1 MSTQENNIII
11 SDFNED
17 QDYNKENKIKNQK
30 KINNQGKYPL
40 LIQKGDKKYKYS
52 SKIDKEEKKED
63 IIEINKTKLKK
74 KKEDLNI
81 DNDINYETTRNL
93 KTKTNEEDEVKEE
106 KNEINKEILNNE
118 FNKHEI
124 NYYKEENID
133 TNIITSFNPSLCS
146 IVLRTILYNLIRP
159 IYLYL
164 LIISILLSIPD
175 YSDLPIIVSI
185 IIYLII
191 ICTSIIIEI
200 FEEKKG
206 INNLILFD
214 LKKIYEKISDKTVL
228 KIPGKNV
235 QKSDIIIVKKNTV
248 CPCDMIIIDSSINSI
263 PLFFQS
269 DSLTGNFN
277 FGVRL
282 IKKNFL
288 NKFSDLKKDFN
299 PKFAEFVKNLE
310 EEEIEKMLEEQKKVK
325 KSQLVYRDFLER
337 NGLINEEEEKK
348 KAEEE
353 RQKKLNELKFDP
365 NNKLYEDLKYKEYY
379 KYLSENNIKG
389 YYYIPKETKNK
400 LNVYLEL
407 NNNEE
412 NEIFEINEK
421 NMCFCG
427 EKVKNADWIIGI
439 AVNIGEDVKPLK
451 QINKDFNS
459 LSNYFK
465 KRKKVLEGEID
476 SYFYILLT
484 ILLFLSIVAGVI
496 NMIYATNIEAIYNR
510 EDKNRHPKS
519 PPKNFFHTMLD
530 YIVIMHSIIPYPI
543 FFILE
548 IVLLFQKLYINSD
561 IDIINK
567 NQNIIKDSKL
577 IEDLGKIDLILT
589 DKTGTLT
596 KNERFFRFCVIADGC
611 YEYTD
616 NDEELLGKKLYL
628 KSLPKNYDKALKF
641 SDYDMINSSAFE
653 KGNGIIDSVQYDGYV
668 VRSVQDFNKCI
679 YLDRTEKLI
688 EEFWKAIALCHDA
701 IPVFNKN
708 NLITEFYLEEET
720 KNEKKYFSNSG
731 DNSTLVEMASKQGF
745 TFFMDEKNTSKYMG
759 DGTPTKDNNKFFNLN
774 NLDCEIIL
782 GSPGANTQKLSLP
795 IKKLCHLKF
804 HSQRKRESVIIKE
817 GNYIKLY
824 IKGPMDEILP
834 RIIESYTPKKVINTA
849 INWLKIVESTGC
861 RAFVVAMRILTE
873 DEYKVF
879 LDCFLESHMDETD
892 TKLRINKVID
902 SLESNLTLLG
912 GAFIEDYL
920 PIKIEEAINNIKNAG
935 IKIWTITGDKVSNSY
950 NIGLSTGIIDKNNEI
965 IIAEVNQEVLLEKQ
979 NEKNNYNNNLKQKL
993 KEYAEKTSEENNLKK
1008 ETDEQKK
1015 KKEMQKKLEK
1025 QLESVLKSF
1034 NLEFKRMQQESSL
1047 INYAN
1052 KYDIVI
1058 DSLSFREISKSEKNI
1073 KNFFDRAILANSL
1086 TFCEFNSD
1094 DKRLLVKNFRN
1105 YIKGIKGIESYTMMG
1120 IGDGFNDIEFLKE
1133 VDIGVGINNGIN
1145 KFTKINLDNFYDISR
1160 LIMFHGIN
1168 NLKRNTQI
1176 FELLIVRHF
1185 IFSFIFFIFGFHCFF
1200 SNVFIIPTGD
1210 IYISLFILNL
1220 FGPFLKGIFDINV
1233 FYFYDKKEK
1242 TEKKKDLKEIE
1253 SDNNSEDKSD
1263 YEKRKKK
1270 KEKDKN
1276 NEYIKE
1282 MKERE
1287 EKIKNK
1293 MFKKIFDKAF
1303 KYIYLEKN
1311 NDMIESGSEHI
1322 PYKKYLTIS
1331 KLIMLIIKSIFF
1343 SFVNFYVTFGSL
1355 DAGHNIVDLKGNIID
1370 FRRLQITLWTNYCFI
1385 IFIENI
1391 IFSYYYTIFN
1401 LIEIIFFILIYLI
1414 IYIMYQKNNTE
1425 VTNPFNSF
1433 LLFLNFLIIVM
1444 FCSFVNF
1451 WIYIINN
1458 LFDKGVVYK
1467 LRYMKILDR
1476 YLEEMKEM
1484 IDYKEEEISEIE
1496 EDNED
1501 EEINE
1506 LNNNIKR
1513 NKKYKNEKYNILEIV
1528 NEDINEKKQDIE
1540 FNKTNNMYNIDSFNV
1555 NNMKES
1561 TTNNINEYDN
1571 NNDIKNNNNKV
1582 IINRKNKNNKKN
1594 NDMDDSKLIEYYNKN
1609 LIKKREIKNSEIQ
1622 DSINLMKDNKIKKK
1636 EKEIELKHVKEYN

>member
-1 MSTQENNIII
+1 
-11 SDFNED
+11 
-17 QDYNKENKIKNQK
+17 
-30 KINNQGKYPL
+30 
-40 LIQKGDKKYKYS
+40 
-52 SKIDKEEKKED
+52 
-63 IIEINKTKLKK
+63 
-74 KKEDLNI
+74 
-81 DNDINYETTRNL
+81 
-93 KTKTNEEDEVKEE
+93 
-106 KNEINKEILNNE
+106 
-118 FNKHEI
+118 
-124 NYYKEENID
+124 
-133 TNIITSFNPSLCS
+133 
-146 IVLRTILYNLIRP
+146 
-159 IYLYL
+159 
-164 LIISILLSIPD
+164 
-175 YSDLPIIVSI
+175 
-185 IIYLII
+185 
-191 ICTSIIIEI
+191 
-200 FEEKKG
+200 
-206 INNLILFD
+206 
-214 LKKIYEKISDKTVL
+214 
-228 KIPGKNV
+228 
-235 QKSDIIIVKKNTV
+235 
-248 CPCDMIIIDSSINSI
+248 
-263 PLFFQS
+263 
-269 DSLTGNFN
+269 
-277 FGVRL
+277 
-282 IKKNFL
+282 
-288 NKFSDLKKDFN
+288 
-299 PKFAEFVKNLE
+299 
-310 EEEIEKMLEEQKKVK
+310 
-325 KSQLVYRDFLER
+325 
-337 NGLINEEEEKK
+337 
-348 KAEEE
+348 
-353 RQKKLNELKFDP
+353 
-365 NNKLYEDLKYKEYY
+365 
-379 KYLSENNIKG
+379 
-389 YYYIPKETKNK
+389 
-400 LNVYLEL
+400 
-407 NNNEE
+407 
-412 NEIFEINEK
+412 
-421 NMCFCG
+421 
-427 EKVKNADWIIGI
+427 
-439 AVNIGEDVKPLK
+439 
-451 QINKDFNS
+451 
-459 LSNYFK
+459 
-465 KRKKVLEGEID
+465 
-476 SYFYILLT
+476 
-484 ILLFLSIVAGVI
+484 
-496 NMIYATNIEAIYNR
+496 
-510 EDKNRHPKS
+510 
-519 PPKNFFHTMLD
+519 
-530 YIVIMHSIIPYPI
+530 
-543 FFILE
+543 
-548 IVLLFQKLYINSD
+548 
-561 IDIINK
+561 
-567 NQNIIKDSKL
+567 
-577 IEDLGKIDLILT
+577 
-589 DKTGTLT
+589 
-596 KNERFFRFCVIADGC
+596 
-611 YEYTD
+611 
-616 NDEELLGKKLYL
+616 
-628 KSLPKNYDKALKF
+628 
-641 SDYDMINSSAFE
+641 
-653 KGNGIIDSVQYDGYV
+653 
-668 VRSVQDFNKCI
+668 
-679 YLDRTEKLI
+679 
-688 EEFWKAIALCHDA
+688 
-701 IPVFNKN
+701 
-708 NLITEFYLEEET
+708 
-720 KNEKKYFSNSG
+720 
-731 DNSTLVEMASKQGF
+731 
-745 TFFMDEKNTSKYMG
+745 
-759 DGTPTKDNNKFFNLN
+759 
-774 NLDCEIIL
+774 
-782 GSPGANTQKLSLP
+782 
-795 IKKLCHLKF
+795 
-804 HSQRKRESVIIKE
+804 
-817 GNYIKLY
+817 
-824 IKGPMDEILP
+824 
-834 RIIESYTPKKVINTA
+834 
-849 INWLKIVESTGC
+849 
-861 RAFVVAMRILTE
+861 
-873 DEYKVF
+873 
-879 LDCFLESHMDETD
+879 
-892 TKLRINKVID
+892 
-902 SLESNLTLLG
+902 
-912 GAFIEDYL
+912 
-920 PIKIEEAINNIKNAG
+920 
-935 IKIWTITGDKVSNSY
+935 
-950 NIGLSTGIIDKNNEI
+950 
-965 IIAEVNQEVLLEKQ
+965 
-979 NEKNNYNNNLKQKL
+979 
-993 KEYAEKTSEENNLKK
+993 
-1008 ETDEQKK
+1008 
-1015 KKEMQKKLEK
+1015 MQKKLEK